1 MLRTRAA
8 QRWKSFFTLVTIS
21 VLAILVSLG
30 PNLFSGDGSIEER
43 YDDIANL
50 VALLFIFVSVS
61 STLLMVLFASAPQN
75 QRNSIRGSL
84 AVVAIIFGMLLNS
97 SGSISCAT
105 ALVGVLSILLTIGAD
120 FFTPKSI

>member
-1 MLRTRAA
+1 M
-8 QRWKSFFTLVTIS
+8 TIS